1 MRLLRVAIIDDDTS
15 LRVALAGLLRSHG
28 HHVFE
33 HASAETFL
41 NSSDVGRIDCIVSDI
56 HMPDMNGIELKQR
69 LNLAGDHTPVVLM
82 TGRTYPG
89 LEAQVTAA
97 GAYGPL
103 AKPFEATA
111 LLNAIAASIRV
122 AD

>member
-1 MRLLRVAIIDDDTS
+1 M
-15 LRVALAGLLRSHG
+15 
-28 HHVFE
+28 
-33 HASAETFL
+33 
-41 NSSDVGRIDCIVSDI
+41 GRIDCIVSDI